1 MKMTKSFQYI
11 ASEEI
16 EVTCIP
22 LFSKCFILGD
32 TILVGNLKIC
42 YLLNKTEYVIHS
54 FNLFIMHLICTG
66 TVLDSGSQE
75 TLSLTSH

>member
-11 ASEEI
+11 ASEEM
-16 EVTCIP
+16 EVTRVYHCSVNVSHWVIQ
-22 LFSKCFILGD
+22 FWWEIL
-32 TILVGNLKIC
+32 KC

-54 FNLFIMHLICTG
+54 LNLFIMYLISTG
-66 TVLDSGSQE
+66 TVLDSGSQQ